1 MITDKIAEMF
11 GGTPRSPQWRRVRD
25 KYVENNPK
33 CVVCGSRKNIQVH
46 HIIPF
51 CVDPSKELDVDNLAT
66 MCARCHLLIGH
77 GGWFQRYNGNFEHTV
92 ATMKAVV
99 DNRKACGFGD
109 TGRSPNKIVKF
120 VQSILRRWY
129 HF

>member
-11 GGTPRSPQWRRVRD
+11 GGTPRSSEWRRVRD
-25 KYVENNPK
+25 KFVENHPD

-46 HIIPF
+46 HVIPF
-51 CVDPSKELDVDNLAT
+51 CVDPSKELEVSNLAT
-66 MCARCHLLIGH
+66 MCSRCHLLIGH
-77 GGWFQRYNGNFEHTV
+77 GGWFQRYNANFWHTV
-92 ATMKAVV
+92 ATMKTVV
-99 DNRKACGFGD
+99 KNRKSCGFGD
-109 TGRSPNKIVKF
+109 VGTSPGGITKF